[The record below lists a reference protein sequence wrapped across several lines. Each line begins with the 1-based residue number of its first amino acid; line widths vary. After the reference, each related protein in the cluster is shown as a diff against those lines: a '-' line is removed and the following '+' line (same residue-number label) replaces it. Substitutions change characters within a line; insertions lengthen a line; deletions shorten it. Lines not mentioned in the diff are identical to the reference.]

1 MFDFTESHSLGSS
14 QWRMRDD
21 TKILINDIMFVG
33 SLCNVERQQIVD
45 ITPYSHSI
53 HEKIALVMK
62 AFLV

>member
-1 MFDFTESHSLGSS
+1 MIDFTESHSLGSS

-21 TKILINDIMFVG
+21 TKIMINDIMFVG
-33 SLCNVERQQIVD
+33 SLCIVERQQIVD
-45 ITPYSHSI
+45 ITPCSYSI